1 MKIHIATD
9 HAGFEHKESLKAY
22 LLSKGYEVFD
32 HGAKELNEGDDY
44 PEFISLAVRAV
55 VADPDSRAIVFG
67 GSGEGEAMVA
77 NRFKGAR
84 AAVYYGGN
92 KDILIFSRAHNN
104 ANVLSLGARFLLEG
118 EVNEAADIWLQT
130 EFSGEERHVRRLAQ
144 F

>member
-1 MKIHIATD
+1 MKIHLATD

-22 LLSKGYEVFD
+22 LLSKGYEVID

-44 PEFISLAVRAV
+44 PGFISSAAKAVI
-55 VADPDSRAIVFG
+55 ADPESRAIVFG

-77 NRFKGAR
+77 NRFKGVR

-92 KDILIFSRAHNN
+92 KDILVFSRAHND
-104 ANVLSLGARFLLEG
+104 ANILSLGARFLVEE

-130 EFSGEERHVRRLAQ
+130 EFSGDDRHVRRLAQ

>member
-1 MKIHIATD
+1 MKIHLATD

-22 LLSKGYEVFD
+22 LLSKGYEVID

-44 PEFISLAVRAV
+44 PGFISSAAKAVI
-55 VADPDSRAIVFG
+55 ADPESKAIVFG

-77 NRFKGAR
+77 NRFKGVR

-92 KDILIFSRAHNN
+92 KDILVFSRAHND
-104 ANVLSLGARFLLEG
+104 ANILSLGARFLVEE

-130 EFSGEERHVRRLAQ
+130 EFSGDERHVRRLAQ

>member
-1 MKIHIATD
+1 MKIHLATD

-22 LLSKGYEVFD
+22 LLSKGYEVID

-44 PEFISLAVRAV
+44 PGFISSAAKAVI
-55 VADPDSRAIVFG
+55 ADAESKAIVFG

-77 NRFKGAR
+77 NRFKGVR

-92 KDILIFSRAHNN
+92 KDILVFSRAHND
-104 ANVLSLGARFLLEG
+104 ANVLSLGARFLVEE

-130 EFSGEERHVRRLAQ
+130 EFSGDERHVRRLSQ